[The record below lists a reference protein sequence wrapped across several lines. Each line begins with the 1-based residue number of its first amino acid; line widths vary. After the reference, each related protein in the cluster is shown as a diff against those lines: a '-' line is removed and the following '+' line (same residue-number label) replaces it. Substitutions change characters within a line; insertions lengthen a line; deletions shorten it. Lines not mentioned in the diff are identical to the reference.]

1 MGQYCSLPL
10 MDVFSQRPDRYR
22 TLEEGLS
29 MAPAGADSRL
39 LEIACGDGRA
49 AMWFADKF
57 GAGAT
62 GVDIS
67 KKRIAAARTMAAGSG
82 ADPAPEFICADFFS
96 LPADEKYTHIYCE
109 DFFSSLDEE
118 HKRRF
123 AGRVSEMLCPGGHLI
138 LCDFA
143 VGEGGSEDENTQID
157 NIPCFV
163 GIKKPETYCRYF
175 EQAGLVADAVR
186 DRSLR
191 LYSLGAYLAKSYGVK
206 VTELGNVLAGVE
218 NVEKDLS
225 AAELEADGTEKQ
237 KRIKNFFVNARIAWL
252 LMIFE
257 KT

>member
-39 LEIACGDGRA
+39 FEIACGDGRA

-67 KKRIAAARTMAAGSG
+67 EKRIAAARTMAAGSG

-123 AGRVSEMLCPGGHLI
+123 AGRQNVGATLPRPAMSKFPARTRAPHPSGDNSAGHRP
-138 LCDFA
+138 
-143 VGEGGSEDENTQID
+143 V
-157 NIPCFV
+157 
-163 GIKKPETYCRYF
+163 
-175 EQAGLVADAVR
+175 
-186 DRSLR
+186 
-191 LYSLGAYLAKSYGVK
+191 
-206 VTELGNVLAGVE
+206 
-218 NVEKDLS
+218 
-225 AAELEADGTEKQ
+225 
-237 KRIKNFFVNARIAWL
+237 
-252 LMIFE
+252 
-257 KT
+257 